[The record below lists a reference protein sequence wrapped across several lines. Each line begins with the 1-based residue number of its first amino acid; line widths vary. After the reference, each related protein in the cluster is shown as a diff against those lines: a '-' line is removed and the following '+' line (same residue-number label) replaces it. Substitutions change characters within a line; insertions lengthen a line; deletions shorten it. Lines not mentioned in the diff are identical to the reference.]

1 MTTTKIEAQNA
12 HMGNLDDE
20 KQKSIG
26 PGVDDA
32 LAFAIGDG
40 NEVVWTDDEE
50 RRILRKIDFL
60 LVPLIFLANLIGYGD
75 TQIYGFAA
83 IFGLM
88 TDLGL
93 VKVSL
98 VDGEV
103 KMDNSR
109 YQWTT
114 AIVAL
119 GTIASLYPLLYLA
132 QFLPSGKVFGTVVMY
147 VGLVALLTIV
157 CTNFAQVMALRWKTH
172 EQPLRMGIGIAGTAF
187 GSLFGQGVDFG
198 AIELKGVYAKSP
210 WKWIYVILG
219 SITMFIGL
227 VIFAIFPATPMKAWF
242 LSHREKQIAV
252 LRLITNKTGIHT
264 RKFKWKQVREAFLD
278 PQLYCLVI
286 FSFTFAFAN
295 NATSS
300 FGSLLLQ
307 SFGYTPRRC
316 LVLAM
321 PVSAVAAFTLLLSGF
336 LGRMFPQRR
345 ILIAILFIL
354 PTIVGNSLLWK
365 APRDNKP
372 ALLAGLYISATF
384 YGALVQHYSLIA
396 ANVAGHSKK
405 TVITA
410 TITIMANL
418 GSFCG
423 PWAYKGEQAATGYR
437 DGQIATVTL
446 MAASIVAY
454 GLLWIHYTRSN
465 KRKTALSELR
475 VDHDPTMAFM
485 DMTDRENAAF
495 QYTR

>member
-1 MTTTKIEAQNA
+1 MTTSTSIEVQNT
-12 HMGNLDDE
+12 HIENPGDE

-40 NEVVWTDDEE
+40 DEVVWTEDEE

-60 LVPLIFLANLIGYGD
+60 LIFLANLIGYGD

-98 VDGEV
+98 VDGEG
-103 KMDNSR
+103 KMDNTR

-132 QFLPSGKVFGTVVMY
+132 QFLPSAKVFGTVVMY
-147 VGLVALLTIV
+147 MGFVALLTILKLISY
-157 CTNFAQVMALRWKTH
+157 NRWKTH

-187 GSLFGQGVDFG
+187 GGLFGQGVDFG
-198 AIELKGVYAKSP
+198 AIELEGVHAKSP

-219 SITMFIGL
+219 SITIFIGL

-264 RKFKWKQVREAFLD
+264 TKFKWKQVREAFLD
-278 PQLYCLVI
+278 PQFYCLVM

-307 SFGYTPRRC
+307 SFAYSPRRC

-321 PVSAVAAFTLLLSGF
+321 PVSAVAAFTLLLSGL
-336 LGRMFPQRR
+336 LGRMFPPHH

-354 PTIVGNSLLWK
+354 PTIIGNSLLWK

-384 YGALVQHYSLIA
+384 YGTLVQHYSIIA

-410 TITIMANL
+410 TITILANL
-418 GSFCG
+418 GSLCG

-454 GLLWIHYTRSN
+454 GLLWVHYTRSN
-465 KRKTALSELR
+465 KQKTTLSELQ
-475 VDHDPTMAFM
+475 VDHDTTMAFM

>member
-1 MTTTKIEAQNA
+1 MTTSTSIEAQNT
-12 HMGNLDDE
+12 HIENPGDE

-40 NEVVWTDDEE
+40 NEVIWTEDEE

-60 LVPLIFLANLIGYGD
+60 LVPLVFHANLIGYGD

-83 IFGLM
+83 IFGLL
-88 TDLGL
+88 TNLGL

-103 KMDNSR
+103 KMDNTK

-132 QFLPSGKVFGTVVMY
+132 QFLPSGRVFGTVVMY
-147 VGLVALLTIV
+147 VGLAALLAIV
-157 CTNFAQVMALRWKTH
+157 CANFAQMMALRFFVGFGVLVQPLVIIITTMWWKTH

-198 AIELKGVYAKSP
+198 AIELDGVYAKSP

-219 SITMFIGL
+219 SITIFIGL

-252 LRLITNKTGIHT
+252 LRLSTNKTGIHT
-264 RKFKWKQVREAFLD
+264 RKFKWK
-278 PQLYCLVI
+278 
-286 FSFTFAFAN
+286 
-295 NATSS
+295 
-300 FGSLLLQ
+300 FGS
-307 SFGYTPRRC
+307 
-316 LVLAM
+316 
-321 PVSAVAAFTLLLSGF
+321 FTLLLSGL

-345 ILIAILFIL
+345 ILIAILFAL
-354 PTIVGNSLLWK
+354 PTIIGNSLLWK

-372 ALLAGLYISATF
+372 ALLAVFILSSATS

-410 TITIMANL
+410 TITILANL

-423 PWAYKGEQAATGYR
+423 PWAYKGAQAATGYR

-454 GLLWIHYTRSN
+454 GLLWVHSTRSN
-465 KRKTALSELR
+465 KQKATLSELQ
-475 VDHDPTMAFM
+475 VDHDPTTAFM